1 MATHY
6 NPHPAILPTTQDEKH
21 TKAETSFFKKQLR
34 AILFSHAS
42 FVFCRKKNHIS
53 ERIPKSS
60 SKKSVFSPQEC
71 VLIISM
77 NNY

>member
-42 FVFCRKKNHIS
+42 FVFCRKKIIFQREYQNH
-53 ERIPKSS
+53 PAK
-60 SKKSVFSPQEC
+60 KVFFLLKSVF
-71 VLIISM
+71 
-77 NNY
+77 